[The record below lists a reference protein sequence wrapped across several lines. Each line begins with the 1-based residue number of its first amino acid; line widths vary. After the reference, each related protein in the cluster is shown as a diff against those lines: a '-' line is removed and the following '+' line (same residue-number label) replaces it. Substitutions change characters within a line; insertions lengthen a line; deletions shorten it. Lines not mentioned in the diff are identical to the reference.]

1 MRPIMM
7 CVAIAAGMSMA
18 LQGCAPE
25 NTNSAKSLEGAWE
38 LVDAK
43 YTPADPTFS
52 LSTYRQIK
60 ILTKTHWAFLSQQRT
75 APKLSNGSDAELLAA
90 AKTFGAGGGTY
101 QLDGDT
107 YTEHVEFF
115 ATPNFVGAS
124 LKFKIKWEGDEWIQT
139 GTLPIKALGL
149 GDKDLELYE
158 RYRRIK

>member
-1 MRPIMM
+1 MM
-7 CVAIAAGMSMA
+7 MSMAIAAGISVG

-25 NTNSAKSLEGAWE
+25 KASPLEGAWE

-52 LSTYRQIK
+52 LSSQRQIK
-60 ILTKTHWAFLSQQRT
+60 LLTKTHWAFLSQERS
-75 APKLSNGSDAELLAA
+75 APKLTSGSDAELLAA

-101 QLDGDT
+101 TLDGDT

-124 LKFKIKWEGDEWIQT
+124 IKFKIKWVGDEWIQT
-139 GTLPIKALGL
+139 GTLPLKALGL
-149 GDKDLELYE
+149 GDKDMELYE
-158 RYRRIK
+158 KYRRIK

>member
-1 MRPIMM
+1 MRSLMVSM
-7 CVAIAAGMSMA
+7 AIAAAVAMG

-25 NTNSAKSLEGAWE
+25 KTSTIEGAWK
-38 LVDAK
+38 LIDAK

-52 LSTYRQIK
+52 LTTYRQIK
-60 ILTKTHWAFLSQQRT
+60 ILTKTHWAYLSQQRS
-75 APKLSNGSDAELLAA
+75 APKLTSQSDAELLAA

-101 QLDGDT
+101 TLDGDA

-115 ATPNFVGAS
+115 SVPNFVGATI
-124 LKFKIKWEGDEWIQT
+124 KYKIKWDGGEWIQT

-149 GDKDLELYE
+149 GDKDMELVE

>member
-1 MRPIMM
+1 MRSIIMSI
-7 CVAIAAGMSMA
+7 AIVTAISVG

-25 NTNSAKSLEGAWE
+25 KASPLEGTWE

-52 LSTYRQIK
+52 LSSYRQIK
-60 ILTKTHWAFLSQQRT
+60 ILTNTHWVFLSQERS
-75 APKLSNGSDAELLAA
+75 APKLTTGSDAELLAA
-90 AKTFGAGGGTY
+90 SKTFSAGGGTY
-101 QLDGDT
+101 ALQGDA

-115 ATPNFVGAS
+115 ITPNFVGAS

-139 GTLPIKALGL
+139 GTLPLKALGL